1 MLIIVKIN
9 GRVLNGYIVYA
20 RCRALPS
27 NSLEISISELGGFCF
42 FCIFS
47 KNFSPSLAICHVQ
60 NGIEAKGVRKP
71 PPAVREGGEL
81 TLGADTIPEEN
92 RSASI

>member
-1 MLIIVKIN
+1 L
-9 GRVLNGYIVYA
+9 
-20 RCRALPS
+20 
-27 NSLEISISELGGFCF
+27 SELEGFYF
-42 FCIFS
+42 FLHFLKIF
-47 KNFSPSLAICHVQ
+47 PQSLPICHVQ

-71 PPAVREGGEL
+71 PPAVREGGEM